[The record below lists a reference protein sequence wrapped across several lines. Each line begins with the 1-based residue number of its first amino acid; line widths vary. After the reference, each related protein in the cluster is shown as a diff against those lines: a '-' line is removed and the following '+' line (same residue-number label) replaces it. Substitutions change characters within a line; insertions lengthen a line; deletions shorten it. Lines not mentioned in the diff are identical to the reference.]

1 MLYPK
6 AAFESSLKG
15 LTTWWEIVFPSLL
28 PFFIISEILISFGVV
43 RLVGVLLEPFMRP
56 LFNVPGAGGF
66 VWAMGISSG
75 FPAGAKFTARLRQE
89 NELTQIEAER
99 LVSFTNCS
107 NPLFILVAIS
117 IGFFYNT
124 DLGLLLVAAHYLG
137 NIVVGL
143 VMRFYGKDYRQFP
156 LRNKKHVPNNR
167 LKYALYRMNEVKRR
181 DPRPFGKIL
190 GDAVQH
196 SIQTL
201 LMIGGFILLF
211 SVLNR
216 MLAEVNIT
224 AFLASVFSAFIGII
238 GFSQDLSIPFITG
251 LLEITIGSQQVSEVN
266 TPLIHQAIIVSFI
279 LAFNGFSVHAQVA
292 SILAETDIRFKPF
305 FMARLLHGFVASV
318 LTVLLWK
325 PLYVSQSSGTSVV
338 AAFAT
343 HPTISWAESIWD
355 QLLTIGA
362 TVTFVSLV
370 IYVLIIWRSLDQTA
384 IRVK

>member
-1 MLYPK
+1 MVYPK

-15 LTTWWEIVFPSLL
+15 LTTWWDIVFPSLL
-28 PFFIISEILISFGVV
+28 PFFIISELLISFGVV
-43 RLVGVLLEPFMRP
+43 RLVGILLEPLMRP
-56 LFNVPGAGGF
+56 LFNVPGVGGF

-107 NPLFILVAIS
+107 NPLFILVAVS
-117 IGFFYNT
+117 VGFFNNT
-124 DLGLLLVAAHYLG
+124 NLGLVLVAAHYLG

-143 VMRFYGKDYRQFP
+143 LMRFYGTNHRYYSQSRARVIP
-156 LRNKKHVPNNR
+156 KHR
-167 LKYALYRMNEVKRR
+167 LKYALNHMDEVKQR
-181 DPRPFGKIL
+181 DQRPLGKVL

-216 MLAEVNIT
+216 MLAEFHII
-224 AFLASVFSAFIGII
+224 AFIGSVLSAFLGTI
-238 GFSQDLSIPFITG
+238 GFSQNLSIPFITG
-251 LLEITIGSQQVSEVN
+251 LFEITIGSQQVSEVS
-266 TPLIHQAIIVSFI
+266 TTLMHQAVVVSFI

-305 FMARLLHGFVASV
+305 FIARIFHGFTASI

-325 PLYVSQSSGTSVV
+325 PFYLSQTSGESIVT
-338 AAFAT
+338 AFAS
-343 HPTISWAESIWD
+343 HPSINWAQYVWNH
-355 QLLTIGA
+355 LLTVGA
-362 TVTFVSLV
+362 TVTFISLLFY
-370 IYVLIIWRSLDQTA
+370 IFMYWRLLNKSSRH
-384 IRVK
+384 I